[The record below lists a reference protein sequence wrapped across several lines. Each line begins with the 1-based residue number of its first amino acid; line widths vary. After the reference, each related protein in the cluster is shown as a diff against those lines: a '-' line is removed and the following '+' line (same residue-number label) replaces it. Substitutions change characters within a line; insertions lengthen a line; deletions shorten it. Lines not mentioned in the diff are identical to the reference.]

1 MGKELWL
8 KLGTNL
14 GRGYKAY
21 RAITCVR
28 IALNAQ
34 NSSPQ
39 LVIHPVQRHVAQDVY
54 FGVVL
59 VILLEAA
66 LDMKLQFLLR
76 VHLACG
82 VCHFCQLLSDY

>member
-1 MGKELWL
+1 MQFIK
-8 KLGTNL
+8 KNS
-14 GRGYKAY
+14 
-21 RAITCVR
+21 AITCVC

-54 FGVVL
+54 FGVVP
-59 VILLEAA
+59 VILLQAV
-66 LDMKLQFLLR
+66 LDMKLQFLPR

-82 VCHFCQLLSDY
+82 VCPFRRLLSDY